1 MISYCAL
8 SELHIV
14 PKGQTITAGLCGRHF
29 EEFPPFCNAKK
40 AKIGNVLSIAK
51 LPEMSKSIFQQDGAL
66 THHVKISQEWYKNNL
81 KGFWAKGIWPG
92 NSPDLNPI
100 ENLWSILQTEVD
112 TMAPSTNTEMPIRK
126 VKLAWSQIQPDI
138 LDKMYRGM
146 PERIKKFIKLTAAY
160 IGK

>member
-1 MISYCAL
+1 MSYCAL

-14 PKGQTITAGLCGRHF
+14 PKGQTITAGYYA
-29 EEFPPFCNAKK
+29 EEILKNSLLSAMRRKRK
-40 AKIGNVLSIAK
+40 TGNVLSIAM
-51 LPEMSKSIFQQDGAL
+51 LPEMSKSIFQQDGAPA
-66 THHVKISQEWYKNNL
+66 HHAKISQEWCKSNL

-112 TMAPSTNTEMPIRK
+112 TMAPSTNTEMLIRK

-146 PERIKKFIKLTAAY
+146 PERIKKCIKLKGGY